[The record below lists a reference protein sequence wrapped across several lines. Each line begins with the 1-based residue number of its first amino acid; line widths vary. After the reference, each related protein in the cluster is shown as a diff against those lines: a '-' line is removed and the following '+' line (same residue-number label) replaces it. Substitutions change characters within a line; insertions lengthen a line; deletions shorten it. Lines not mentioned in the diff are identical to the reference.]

1 MPSPARCNHKV
12 PCQLQPGSGQGHMS
26 HTRPSQQVE
35 EREAR
40 QPLQSPALQ
49 EGGKYRHHHPAL
61 KAKEKPQGFL

>member
-1 MPSPARCNHKV
+1 
-12 PCQLQPGSGQGHMS
+12 MS

-40 QPLQSPALQ
+40 QPLQGPALQ
-49 EGGKYRHHHPAL
+49 EGGKYQHHCPAL